1 MNWTILYRSCESLI
15 VTATHKARR
24 PTSAARAGVIVF
36 PIFEAYG
43 DQLAECLAVLGDQ
56 KPTRAAVQRVT
67 RLLRR
72 ALAGVERVRNSTRHR
87 NMACLMRH
95 TLEALRASEWE
106 GARYLLMT
114 GSALMYARAVRPGVR
129 LNGAKAGGAVLQ
141 FPLPPDCATEPM
153 AGEAITGIVTG

>member
-1 MNWTILYRSCESLI
+1 
-15 VTATHKARR
+15 VTATRKAIR
-24 PTSAARAGVIVF
+24 PASATRADVIVF

-43 DQLAECLAVLGDQ
+43 DQIAECLSVLGEQ
-56 KPTRAAVQRVT
+56 KPTVAAVQRVT

-72 ALAGVERVRNSTRHR
+72 ALPGVERVRNSVRHT

-114 GSALMYARAVRPGVR
+114 GSALMHARAVRPGVS
-129 LNGAKAGGAVLQ
+129 LNGAEAGGAVLQ
-141 FPLPPDCATEPM
+141 FPLLPDCATEVI
-153 AGEAITGIVTG
+153 AGEAITGMVTG